1 MPTVN
6 EITATIAMVSVIVI
20 ESVIVTVIVT
30 VIVIVIISLLSEDP
44 VEEDAM
50 VIVTTDVSAIE
61 RNLKCI
67 SARRIFPPLISKAP
81 GEKTKQN
88 KKKVNLNTKTNNN
101 KKKIEIKLRRSKTTT
116 KRKKT
121 ITSQVNF

>member
-1 MPTVN
+1 MATISGNAMPTVN
-6 EITATIAMVSVIVI
+6 EITATIAMVSVIVT
-20 ESVIVTVIVT
+20 ESVT

-88 KKKVNLNTKTNNN
+88 KKKVNLNTKTNNY
-101 KKKIEIKLRRSKTTT
+101 KKKEDDNKPSEFLNL
-116 KRKKT
+116 
-121 ITSQVNF
+121 NF

>member
-30 VIVIVIISLLSEDP
+30 VIVIISLLSEDP

-101 KKKIEIKLRRSKTTT
+101 KKKIEIKLLRSKTTT